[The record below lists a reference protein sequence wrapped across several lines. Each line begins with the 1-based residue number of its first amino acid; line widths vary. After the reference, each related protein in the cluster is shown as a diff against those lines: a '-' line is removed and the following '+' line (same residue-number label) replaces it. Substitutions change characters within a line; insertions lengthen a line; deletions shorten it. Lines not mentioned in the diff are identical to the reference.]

1 MICQIQHPSRIHVQT
16 SILSVCAIRKVPT
29 AWCRC
34 LCSSIYTEIDGHIR
48 IRSLPCEI
56 ASIIQMLINPN
67 RLKHTISLDCIHIH
81 TYTMVYMEYFTCI
94 CYRARALYHFIRRFM
109 SCPHVVC
116 ASCAVVFIDF
126 GASLFACS
134 TQGTSPYSH
143 THTQQ
148 ASTHTC
154 VVCVLDFA
162 IYALIFICH
171 IVLFARD
178 L

>member
-1 MICQIQHPSRIHVQT
+1 MIRY
-16 SILSVCAIRKVPT
+16 VPT
-29 AWCRC
+29 ARLVQEPL

-67 RLKHTISLDCIHIH
+67 RLKHTISLDCIHTHTH
-81 TYTMVYMEYFTCI
+81 TYTMVYIEYFSCI
-94 CYRARALYHFIRRFM
+94 CYRARALYHLIW
-109 SCPHVVC
+109 CPHVVC

-134 TQGTSPYSH
+134 TQGTSPYTRTHAH
-143 THTQQ
+143 T
-148 ASTHTC
+148 AGRHTC
-154 VVCVLDFA
+154 VVCVCVLDFA

>member
-1 MICQIQHPSRIHVQT
+1 MC
-16 SILSVCAIRKVPT
+16 VCVIRYVPT
-29 AWCRC
+29 ARLVQEPL

-67 RLKHTISLDCIHIH
+67 RLKHTISLDCIHTH
-81 TYTMVYMEYFTCI
+81 THKYNGIYIEYFSCI
-94 CYRARALYHFIRRFM
+94 CYRARALYHFIRCFM

-134 TQGTSPYSH
+134 TQGTSPYTH
-143 THTQQ
+143 THTRTQQ
-148 ASTHTC
+148 AGTHVLC
-154 VVCVLDFA
+154 VCVCWILP
-162 IYALIFICH
+162 YM
-171 IVLFARD
+171 R
-178 L
+178 